1 MASSTK
7 TKRDGKPARAA
18 LLQTVAASATQTPAL
33 RPITRTD
40 RASARRVRPEAAARV
55 VRQKTMYL
63 TPEEIRRLRM
73 QAAQEGRPMSA
84 IISEALGAYFA
95 AHPLTA
101 G

>member
-1 MASSTK
+1 
-7 TKRDGKPARAA
+7 
-18 LLQTVAASATQTPAL
+18 
-33 RPITRTD
+33 
-40 RASARRVRPEAAARV
+40 VRPEAAARV